1 MLALAL
7 KQNFDIVCSITVPTI
22 NLKLINVK
30 HNGHNNSKTI
40 KVINSNYLLWKSQ
53 LLHKCNII

>member
-40 KVINSNYLLWKSQ
+40 KVINSNYLL
-53 LLHKCNII
+53 